1 MITTTLNAHLLDVI
15 PPAQLSTMALPPGTE
30 KLQLLVSWTTGLV
43 GLGLFIAFCLMM
55 GKTGFAALSRGQF
68 EGGMGAAV
76 VLVAA
81 VFLGA
86 ASAIFTA
93 LGVASS

>member
-1 MITTTLNAHLLDVI
+1 MIMHAYDLAQSAAPVI
-15 PPAQLSTMALPPGTE
+15 PMVLPPGTS
-30 KLQLLVSWTTGLV
+30 KLTVLTTWVTGLV
-43 GLGLFIAFCLMM
+43 GFGLFIAFCLMM
-55 GKTGFAALSRGQF
+55 GKTGFAALRHGHF

-86 ASAIFTA
+86 ASAIFGA
-93 LGVASS
+93 LGITAG

>member
-1 MITTTLNAHLLDVI
+1 MITHLVET
-15 PPAQLSTMALPPGTE
+15 AQVLPMALPPGTE
-30 KLQLLVSWTTGLV
+30 KLALLVGWTTSLV
-43 GLGLFIAFCLMM
+43 GVALFIAFCVMM
-55 GKTGFAALSRGQF
+55 GKTGLSALRHGQF

-86 ASAIFTA
+86 AGAIFGA
-93 LGVASS
+93 LGIAAV

>member
-1 MITTTLNAHLLDVI
+1 MSTLIATAYLVPL
-15 PPAQLSTMALPPGTE
+15 QLPPGTQ
-30 KLQLLVSWTTGLV
+30 KLSLLGTWVTGLV
-43 GLGLFIAFCLMM
+43 GFALFVAFCLMM
-55 GKTGFAALSRGQF
+55 GKTGLSALRHGHF

-86 ASAIFTA
+86 ASAIFGA
-93 LGVASS
+93 LGIAAG